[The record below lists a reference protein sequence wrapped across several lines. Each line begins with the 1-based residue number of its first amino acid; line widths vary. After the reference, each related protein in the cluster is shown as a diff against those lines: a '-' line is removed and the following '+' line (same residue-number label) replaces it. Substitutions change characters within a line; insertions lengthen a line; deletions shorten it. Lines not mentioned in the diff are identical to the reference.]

1 MSAWTRVDQVYGLA
15 SVSPSATPGYPP
27 PAAAGPPSSAAP
39 LRTDVPS
46 RSAPLGIPTGCLI
59 AAAVALLLIVGA
71 GGTAAYYF
79 LLRDGGLPASLTGA
93 EVQPS
98 PTTSPTAPL
107 DAESAAE
114 PTTELPVEEQ
124 AEASPTDTPAPT
136 PSVSSGD
143 GDEPAAESAEE
154 PAGEPTGETVEVVPE
169 EPVAQPAEV
178 VEAFVLATLGTLPG
192 AELDEAKARSLM
204 TTAYAP
210 QFDTPGFIPLT
221 YGIQD
226 GPTRYQIAGQAV
238 SESGAMVEVV
248 GYWGESAD
256 RRWDFSLQKEEGQ
269 WRIAGIQVEEAEG
282 STGETTG
289 ESAFWQ
295 LNPAVSE
302 FTVYANGGYKL
313 VVTFDQPAED
323 IDATFK
329 VEYRREDDGSLI
341 HDQESTGVI
350 EAGRDKLTLDSDW
363 TGYDLGQMGFNP
375 GQHRVLAFIDG
386 VEIAGGELL
395 VE

>member
-15 SVSPSATPGYPP
+15 HVSPSATPGYPP
-27 PAAAGPPSSAAP
+27 PAAAGPPSPAAP
-39 LRTDVPS
+39 LRTDGPS

-59 AAAVALLLIVGA
+59 AAAVALLLLVGA

-79 LLRDGGLPASLTGA
+79 LLRDRGLPASLTGA

-98 PTTSPTAPL
+98 PTASPTAPL
-107 DAESAAE
+107 GAESAVE
-114 PTTELPVEEQ
+114 PTTELPAEEQ
-124 AEASPTDTPAPT
+124 AEAGPTETPAPT
-136 PSVSSGD
+136 PSVIPGD
-143 GDEPAAESAEE
+143 GDAPAEESGEE
-154 PAGEPTGETVEVVPE
+154 PAPEPTGETVQVVPE
-169 EPVAQPAEV
+169 EPAAQPAAV

-204 TTAYAP
+204 TAAYAP

-226 GPTRYQIAGQAV
+226 GPTSYQIAGEAV
-238 SESGAMVEVV
+238 SGEAATVEVV

-256 RRWDFSLQKEEGQ
+256 RRWDFSLEQEEGH
-269 WRIAGIQVEEAEG
+269 WRIAGIQVEEAEE
-282 STGETTG
+282 SPGETTS

-295 LNPAVSE
+295 LNPVATE
-302 FTVYANGGYKL
+302 FTVYDNGGYKL

-323 IDATFK
+323 IEATFK
-329 VEYRREDDGSLI
+329 IEYRREDDGSLVY
-341 HDQESTGVI
+341 DQESTGVI
-350 EAGRDKLTLDSDW
+350 EAGRDTLTLDSDW
-363 TGYDLGQMGFNP
+363 TGYDLAQMGFNP
-375 GQHRVLAFIDG
+375 GRHRVLAYIDG
-386 VEIAGGELL
+386 VEIASGELT